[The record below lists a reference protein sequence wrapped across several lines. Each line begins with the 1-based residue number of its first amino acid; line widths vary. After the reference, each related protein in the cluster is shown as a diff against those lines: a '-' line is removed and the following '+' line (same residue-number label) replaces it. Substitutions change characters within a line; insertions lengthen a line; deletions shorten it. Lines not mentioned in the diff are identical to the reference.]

1 MSTKDDARFGTDTL
15 RGMSSNPTFVPGLL
29 KGKVAFVTGGGSGI
43 TRRIAERLA
52 EAGAKVGV
60 LGRTPEKLED
70 TVKTIRAAGGEAKA
84 FPADVR
90 EYAAVDKALAGCVE
104 AFGPIDILV
113 NGAAGNF
120 PAPALGMS
128 ANGFKSVV
136 DIDLLGTFNV
146 CRAAFDKLKKPGA
159 SVINISASQAF
170 QPAML
175 QVHVCAA
182 KAGVDMV
189 TRVLAMEWGGAGVRV
204 NSVTP
209 GPIDDTEGMKR
220 LAPSEGARKHVTECV
235 PLGRFGT
242 TDDISDM
249 CLFLCSPAA
258 SYVTGALMICDGGMH
273 LGGSGQLMRGMT
285 G

>member
-1 MSTKDDARFGTDTL
+1 MSVAERGEPDTL
-15 RGMSSNPTFVPGLL
+15 RGMSSTFVPGLL

-43 TRRIAERLA
+43 TRRVAERLA
-52 EAGAKVGV
+52 EAGAKVGL
-60 LGRTPEKLED
+60 LGRTPEKLD
-70 TVKTIRAAGGEAKA
+70 DAATAIKAAGGDAKG

-90 EYAAVDKALAGCVE
+90 DYAAVDKALAACVE
-104 AFGPIDILV
+104 AFGPIDIVV

-128 ANGFKSVV
+128 ANAFKSVV

-146 CRAAFDKLKKPGA
+146 CRAAFEKMRKPGA

-170 QPAML
+170 QPAMM
-175 QVHVCAA
+175 QAHVCAG

-209 GPIDDTEGMKR
+209 GPIEDTEGMKR
-220 LAPSEGARKHVTECV
+220 LASSEAARKNVTECV

-242 TDDISDM
+242 KDDVADL

-258 SYVTGALMICDGGMH
+258 SYVTGAIMIVDGGMN
-273 LGGSGQLMRGMT
+273 LGGSGQLLRGM

>member
-1 MSTKDDARFGTDTL
+1 MST
-15 RGMSSNPTFVPGLL
+15 SSTFVPGLL

-43 TRRIAERLA
+43 TRRIAERFA
-52 EAGAKVGV
+52 AAGAKVAL

-70 TVKTIRAAGGEAKA
+70 AAKTIRAGGGEAA
-84 FPADVR
+84 CFPADVR
-90 EYAAVDKALAGCVE
+90 DYAAVETALAGCVE
-104 AFGPIDILV
+104 KLGAIDVLV

-128 ANGFKSVV
+128 ANAFKSVV

-146 CRAAFDKLKKPGA
+146 CRAAFDKLRKPGA
-159 SVINISASQAF
+159 SIINISASQAF

-175 QVHVCAA
+175 QAHVCAG

-209 GPIDDTEGMKR
+209 GPIEDTEGMKR
-220 LAPSEGARKHVTECV
+220 LAPTPEAKARITEAV

-242 TDDISDM
+242 KDDIADL

-258 SYVTGALMICDGGMH
+258 SYVTGAVLICDGGMN
-273 LGGSGQLMRGMT
+273 LGGSGVLMRGI

>member
-1 MSTKDDARFGTDTL
+1 
-15 RGMSSNPTFVPGLL
+15 MSSTFVPGLL

-43 TRRIAERLA
+43 NRRIAERFA
-52 EAGAKVGV
+52 EAGAKVGL

-70 TVKTIRAAGGEAKA
+70 AAKAIRAAGGEAKG

-90 EYAAVDKALAGCVE
+90 DFAAVEKAVSECAA

-120 PAPALGMS
+120 PAPAMAMS
-128 ANGFKSVV
+128 SNGFKSVM
-136 DIDLLGTFNV
+136 DIDVLGTFNV
-146 CRAAFDKLKKPGA
+146 SRAAFDKLKKPGA
-159 SVINISASQAF
+159 SVINISAGQAY

-209 GPIDDTEGMKR
+209 GPIADTEGMSR
-220 LAPSEGARKHVTECV
+220 LAPSEEAKKRITECV
-235 PLGRFGT
+235 PLGRYGT
-242 TDDISDM
+242 KDDIADL

-258 SYVTGALMICDGGMH
+258 SYITGAVLVCDGGMN
-273 LGGSGQLMRGMT
+273 LGGSGQLMRGL
-285 G
+285 

>member
-1 MSTKDDARFGTDTL
+1 MSDSVRAGAGNVR
-15 RGMSSNPTFVPGLL
+15 RMSSTFVPGLL

-43 TRRIAERLA
+43 TRRVAERLA
-52 EAGAKVGV
+52 EAGAKVGL

-70 TVKTIRAAGGEAKA
+70 AAKAIKAAGGEAKG

-90 EYAAVDKALAGCVE
+90 DFAAVEKALAACVE
-104 AFGPIDILV
+104 AYGPIDIVV

-120 PAPALGMS
+120 PAPAVAMS

-146 CRAAFDKLKKPGA
+146 CRAAFEKLKKPGA
-159 SVINISASQAF
+159 SIINISASQAF
-170 QPAML
+170 QPAMM
-175 QVHVCAA
+175 QVHVCAG

-220 LAPSEGARKHVTECV
+220 LAPSEDARKNVTSCV

-242 TDDISDM
+242 KDDVADL

-258 SYVTGALMICDGGMH
+258 SYVTGAIMVVDGGMN
-273 LGGSGQLMRGMT
+273 LGGSGQLLRGL